1 MADGE
6 AGPQDWRRRYFDTLE
21 ELDARTRSWT
31 ETERVLRQGL
41 SRLTLAADRSHAV
54 LAGQLETLRTL
65 LRSGATGETLRS
77 LLEEISESI
86 RQLDDAAEPP
96 PRIETRFWGRL
107 FGRKPAAGSVV
118 VTDVLLQLLDRI
130 DVPVELADRRD
141 AVRGLLTDEP
151 GPAALDRAI
160 LGIAEMVSEMR
171 AGVERQK
178 GEIETFLK
186 QVAERLGEID
196 SGFQQ
201 SMISQREAY
210 EEGLELDKTVNVQV
224 QEIEQSVSQA
234 EDLEPLKLALQ
245 RRIDVIRTHM
255 QQYRVNEER
264 RIERAERE
272 VDQLNQRLQSVQ
284 QESDI
289 LRRRLQEERNL
300 ALVDTLTGIPNR
312 LAYNERLQL
321 EVARWRRYQSPL
333 VLSLW
338 DIDRFKNVNDEYGH
352 QAGDKALKLIARLL
366 RDHVRETD
374 FVARYGGEE
383 FVLLLPETQLDNA
396 LLVAEL
402 MRKRVESCGFHFH
415 GAPVPITISCGLSQF
430 REGDS
435 PEQAFAR
442 ADAALYRAKAQGRN
456 RCAVG

>member
-1 MADGE
+1 V
-6 AGPQDWRRRYFDTLE
+6 RK
-21 ELDARTRSWT
+21 
-31 ETERVLRQGL
+31 
-41 SRLTLAADRSHAV
+41 
-54 LAGQLETLRTL
+54 
-65 LRSGATGETLRS
+65 
-77 LLEEISESI
+77 
-86 RQLDDAAEPP
+86 
-96 PRIETRFWGRL
+96 GRWINSTS
-107 FGRKPAAGSVV
+107 AC
-118 VTDVLLQLLDRI
+118 
-130 DVPVELADRRD
+130 
-141 AVRGLLTDEP
+141 RG
-151 GPAALDRAI
+151 
-160 LGIAEMVSEMR
+160 
-171 AGVERQK
+171 
-178 GEIETFLK
+178 
-186 QVAERLGEID
+186 
-196 SGFQQ
+196 
-201 SMISQREAY
+201 
-210 EEGLELDKTVNVQV
+210 
-224 QEIEQSVSQA
+224 
-234 EDLEPLKLALQ
+234 
-245 RRIDVIRTHM
+245 
-255 QQYRVNEER
+255 
-264 RIERAERE
+264 
-272 VDQLNQRLQSVQ
+272 VQ

-300 ALVDTLTGIPNR
+300 ALVDTLTGISNR